1 MEMEYR
7 FSRHAQTE
15 MERRKISVDLVES
28 VLDNPQ
34 QVISEKEGRKA
45 YQSKI
50 NVGGRAFLLRVIV
63 VDDVEPAVVI
73 TVYKTSKIDK
83 YWRAE

>member
-1 MEMEYR
+1 MDYK
-7 FSRHAQTE
+7 FSSHAQTE

-34 QVISEKEGRKA
+34 QIISEKEERKA

-50 NVGGRAFLLRVIV
+50 DIGGKAFLLRVIV
-63 VDDVEPAVVI
+63 VDNVEPVVVI

>member
-1 MEMEYR
+1 MEYR

-50 NVGGRAFLLRVIV
+50 DIGGRAFLLRVIV

>member
-1 MEMEYR
+1 
-7 FSRHAQTE
+7 

-28 VLDNPQ
+28 VLNNPQ

-50 NVGGRAFLLRVIV
+50 DVDGRAFLLRVIV

>member
-1 MEMEYR
+1 MDYK

-15 MERRKISVDLVES
+15 MERRKISVDLVEF

-50 NVGGRAFLLRVIV
+50 DVGGRAFLLRVIV

>member
-1 MEMEYR
+1 MEYR

-50 NVGGRAFLLRVIV
+50 DVGGRAFLLRVIV

>member
-1 MEMEYR
+1 MEYR

-15 MERRKISVDLVES
+15 MERRKISLDLVKS
-28 VLDNPQ
+28 VLDSPDQ
-34 QVISEKEGRKA
+34 IVSEKEGRKV
-45 YQSKI
+45 YQSRFDI
-50 NVGGRAFLLRVIV
+50 GDRVFLLRVIV
-63 VDDVEPAVVI
+63 VDDIEPAVVI

>member
-1 MEMEYR
+1 MEYR
-7 FSRHAQTE
+7 FSRHSQTE

-50 NVGGRAFLLRVIV
+50 DVGGKFFLLRVIV

>member
-1 MEMEYR
+1 MEYR

-15 MERRKISVDLVES
+15 MERRKIAVDLVES
-28 VLDNPQ
+28 ILDNPQ

-45 YQSKI
+45 YQSKV
-50 NVGGRAFLLRVIV
+50 NVGSKVFLLRVIV

>member
-1 MEMEYR
+1 MEYR

-34 QVISEKEGRKA
+34 QTISEKEGRKA

-50 NVGGRAFLLRVIV
+50 DVGCKVFLLRVIV
-63 VDDVEPAVVI
+63 ADDVEPAVVI

>member
-1 MEMEYR
+1 MEYN

-15 MERRKISVDLVES
+15 MERRKIFVDLVES

-50 NVGGRAFLLRVIV
+50 DVGGRAFLLRVIV

>member
-1 MEMEYR
+1 MEYR
-7 FSRHAQTE
+7 LSRHAQTE

-34 QVISEKEGRKA
+34 QIISEKEGRKA
-45 YQSKI
+45 YQSKFD
-50 NVGGRAFLLRVIV
+50 VSGRVFLLRVIV
-63 VDDVEPAVVI
+63 VDNIEPAVVI

>member
-1 MEMEYR
+1 MEYR

-15 MERRKISVDLVES
+15 MERRNISVDLVES

-45 YQSKI
+45 YQSKVD
-50 NVGGRAFLLRVIV
+50 VGSKVFLLRVIV
-63 VDDVEPAVVI
+63 VDDVEPVVVI

>member
-1 MEMEYR
+1 MDYT
-7 FSRHAQTE
+7 FSRHAQAE

-50 NVGGRAFLLRVIV
+50 DVGGRAFLLRVIV

-83 YWRAE
+83 YWREE

>member
-1 MEMEYR
+1 MEYN

-50 NVGGRAFLLRVIV
+50 DVGGRAFLLRVIV
-63 VDDVEPAVVI
+63 VDDVEPVVVI

>member
-1 MEMEYR
+1 MEYK
-7 FSRHAQTE
+7 FSCHAQTE

-34 QVISEKEGRKA
+34 QVVSEKEGRKA

-50 NVGGRAFLLRVIV
+50 DVGGRAFLLHVIV